1 MFPSFKTKST
11 TKQTNTQTR
20 GQITQAEKT
29 EECTDLSSLGPVR
42 GKYVFI
48 FIFFFFKG
56 DDGERGD
63 GIKAILPCPTKES
76 NNNKKKKKKTI
87 ISNMT

>member
-1 MFPSFKTKST
+1 MAECSHHL
-11 TKQTNTQTR
+11 KQSQRQNKHTQTR

-76 NNNKKKKKKTI
+76 NNNNKKKNKQTK
-87 ISNMT
+87 